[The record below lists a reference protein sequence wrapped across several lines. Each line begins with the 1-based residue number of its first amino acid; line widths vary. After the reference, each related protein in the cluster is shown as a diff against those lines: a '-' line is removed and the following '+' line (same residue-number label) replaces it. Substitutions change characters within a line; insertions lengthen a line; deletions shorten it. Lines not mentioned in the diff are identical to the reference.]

1 MNNRYFFTIKFLPA
15 QADCA
20 LLAGRCIKTLHGFMA
35 VNEAAANKVGICFPK
50 WNDRNIGSAIGF
62 VCHGETT
69 LTGLSYQPY
78 FTLMRSEGLFE
89 ISPVKTVPE
98 AAPEVRFVR
107 NQTIDKSFPDSK
119 RRRLRRA
126 EKRAIE
132 AGRDFTPVSEEERT
146 FLPFHSI
153 PMGSKSSGKDFA
165 LQVQVEDEEE
175 PCDGGYNMY
184 GLATNKMWRGTVP
197 LIEV

>member
-1 MNNRYFFTIKFLPA
+1 
-15 QADCA
+15 
-20 LLAGRCIKTLHGFMA
+20 
-35 VNEAAANKVGICFPK
+35 
-50 WNDRNIGSAIGF
+50 
-62 VCHGETT
+62 
-69 LTGLSYQPY
+69 
-78 FTLMRSEGLFE
+78 MRSEGLFE